1 MVLALL
7 PVPQLVAPLGL
18 LLAVLPVQVLLQLA
32 VVLELLLVWLQALHQ
47 PLVLLL
53 MVLRQLLVVAAAA
66 AAVGRLAVCCSWQV
80 VGWLHRFAVHCVTA
94 CYRVCPAP
102 LCCAL
107 CNVVLR
113 CVCAGGCFSVCLW
126 VFVFGDFALL
136 VWKRSFT
143 PNKKNKAMCHKEH
156 QCPQNASSPTRSRI
170 HPSFVAS

>member
-47 PLVLLL
+47 PLVLVL
-53 MVLRQLLVVAAAA
+53 MVLRQLLVAAAA
-66 AAVGRLAVCCSWQV
+66 GRLAVCCCSWQV

-113 CVCAGGCFSVCLW
+113 CVCAGGCFSFC
-126 VFVFGDFALL
+126 VFVGFC
-136 VWKRSFT
+136 VWRLCSAAGVEAFVH
-143 PNKKNKAMCHKEH
+143 AQQKE
-156 QCPQNASSPTRSRI
+156 
-170 HPSFVAS
+170 